1 MYLGVKRANSGVS
14 LLGWVVVTIY
24 FSHNLGKLS
33 GVDTVIMVDTVILW
47 NSVSFNS
54 MSRVPWVNGAH
65 HDQIIPTGT
74 VIISS
79 PNLLVPELGLKQS
92 KKIIAKPEEGVEV
105 TLNPKV

>member
-1 MYLGVKRANSGVS
+1 MYLGVKRAKSGVS
-14 LLGWVVVTIY
+14 LLGWVVVTTY
-24 FSHNLGKLS
+24 FSHNLGQLN

-54 MSRVPWVNGAH
+54 MRRLPWVKGAH

-79 PNLLVPELGLKQS
+79 INLLVPKLGLKQS
-92 KKIIAKPEEGVEV
+92 KTIIAKPGGDVEV
-105 TLNPKV
+105 TLTPKV